1 MVIHHFN
8 RIIRNKW
15 IWGVFA
21 VAISVFFAFDFLF
34 TGRDADSRSSGG
46 AGTLGDR
53 DVSSKEFL
61 ALSDDVRG
69 YGRQRSHDLS
79 AHEVNR
85 RAWEELAALEVAKS
99 LRITATDDE
108 VRDAISH
115 DRSFQGEGGAFNMRL
130 YELVLRENGLTPE
143 MFEAYLKR
151 RLSLMKLARSV
162 LGTAAWVS
170 PMELEGAINDVT
182 DRFTVLIASFTDR
195 ESQKLKLSDAEL

>member
-34 TGRDADSRSSGG
+34 TGRDADPRSSGG

-69 YGRQRSHDLS
+69 YGRQRLD
-79 AHEVNR
+79 
-85 RAWEELAALEVAKS
+85 RAEG
-99 LRITATDDE
+99 
-108 VRDAISH
+108 RDA
-115 DRSFQGEGGAFNMRL
+115 
-130 YELVLRENGLTPE
+130 
-143 MFEAYLKR
+143 
-151 RLSLMKLARSV
+151 
-162 LGTAAWVS
+162 
-170 PMELEGAINDVT
+170 
-182 DRFTVLIASFTDR
+182 
-195 ESQKLKLSDAEL
+195 